1 LFEPLIAATES
12 ELSKIL
18 SLNLDGLGTVNDLL
32 FKIILVVV
40 IIIGARIA
48 ISIINRFIERSLKEH
63 KAIDEKLK
71 FDKVTLDSIK
81 KIVRYFVYFIAFIM
95 ILGQFGL
102 NITTLIAVLGIG
114 GIAIAFGA
122 QETIAN
128 ILAGFVLILDK
139 PFRIGDIITLT
150 KDRDKTGDIIELE
163 RSGQVTDIGL
173 RSTRIK
179 TAGNVLVSIPNSEF
193 SKREIWNYTRA
204 DKTFRLFLPISISYE
219 SNYNK
224 AKKILIEKAKKH
236 FEVLKKP
243 DAPEVLHLGFGEYS
257 INMVLS
263 AWIKDAEKRFN
274 VRSDLF
280 ESIKEEFDKQGIE
293 IPYPKRHLVFD
304 KGEKLIEFAKPMQ
317 K

>member
-1 LFEPLIAATES
+1 MFEPLIAATET
-12 ELSKIL
+12 EISKIL
-18 SLNLDGLGTVNDLL
+18 AINLDGIGTLNDLL
-32 FKIILVVV
+32 FKLILIV
-40 IIIGARIA
+40 IIFIGARIA
-48 ISIINRFIERSLKEH
+48 ISLINRFIERSLKEH

-71 FDKVTLDSIK
+71 FDKVTLDTIK

-139 PFRIGDIITLT
+139 PFRVGDSITLAE
-150 KDRDKTGDIIELE
+150 DRDKTGDIIELE
-163 RSGQVTDIGL
+163 RSGQVIDIGL

-179 TAGNVLVSIPNSEF
+179 TSGNVLVSIPNSEF
-193 SKREIWNYTRA
+193 SKREIWNYTRQ
-204 DKTFRLFLPISISYE
+204 DKTFKIFMPISISYE
-219 SNYNK
+219 SDYGK

-236 FEVLKKP
+236 SEVLKNL
-243 DAPEVLHLGFGEYS
+243 DAPEVIHMGFGEYS

-263 AWIKDAEKRFN
+263 AWIKDAEKRFY

-280 ESIKEEFDKQGIE
+280 ESIKEEFDKEGIE
-293 IPYPKRHLVFD
+293 IPYPKRHLVFG
-304 KGEKLIEFAKPMQ
+304 KGEKLIEFPKSMQ